1 MTPEDRQ
8 ETLHNLLRGSLSP
21 FVQKA
26 FHELNPGDRF
36 FDSWYLDAITHHLQR
51 CRTGSCKRL
60 IITAPPRSLKSIVT
74 SVAYPAFL
82 LGRNPS
88 ERILCISYGNELAL
102 SHARDFRSVVSS
114 AWYRQVFPQTVA
126 LRDVEDMFET
136 TRHGF
141 RRSGSFGSAQ
151 TGFGADT
158 IIIDDPMKA
167 DEALQKSA
175 REKANDYFANT
186 LYSRLNRKTD
196 GVIIVVMQRV
206 HDEDLV
212 GSLLRQ
218 GGWDHLNLPAI
229 AMQDEDVPL
238 GDGRFHHRKKGDL
251 LNPAFE
257 SMSSL
262 EQTKRTI
269 GTLHFQAQYEQTPS
283 PETGNIIKRTWIQHF
298 QIPPPRT
305 NARIIQSWDTAQK
318 GDQIHDYAVG
328 TTWLYS
334 DEKHFLIDLVRE
346 RCD

>member
-1 MTPEDRQ
+1 
-8 ETLHNLLRGSLSP
+8 
-21 FVQKA
+21 
-26 FHELNPGDRF
+26 
-36 FDSWYLDAITHHLQR
+36 
-51 CRTGSCKRL
+51 
-60 IITAPPRSLKSIVT
+60 
-74 SVAYPAFL
+74 
-82 LGRNPS
+82 
-88 ERILCISYGNELAL
+88 
-102 SHARDFRSVVSS
+102 
-114 AWYRQVFPQTVA
+114 
-126 LRDVEDMFET
+126 MFET

-212 GSLLRQ
+212 GWLLRQ

-229 AMQDEDVPL
+229 AMQDEDVPI

-251 LNPAFE
+251 LNPEFE

-262 EQTKRTI
+262 EETKRSI
-269 GTLHFQAQYEQTPS
+269 GTLHFQSQYEQAPS
-283 PETGNIIKRTWIQHF
+283 LETGNIIKRTWIRHF
-298 QIPPPRT
+298 QVPPPRT
-305 NARIIQSWDTAQK
+305 NARIVQSWDTAQK

-346 RCD
+346 RCDYPTLSSLVLAQFRRHNPDALLLEDHGSGTALIQDAKQRHGIKAVPITPTGDKTVRLSIHDTCPPSWKLYPLVSMMP